1 MKLLERMQIWDY
13 KREIKS
19 YESKIRL
26 IKAVIKHI
34 LKGGKEDDKT
44 KRNLS

>member
-1 MKLLERMQIWDY
+1 MKWITRLQLWDM

-26 IKAVIKHI
+26 LKAVIKHI
-34 LKGGKEDDKT
+34 KKEK
-44 KRNLS
+44 

>member
-1 MKLLERMQIWDY
+1 MKLLDRMHIWDI

-34 LKGGKEDDKT
+34 KKE
-44 KRNLS
+44 NA

>member
-1 MKLLERMQIWDY
+1 MNIIDRYQLWDW

-26 IKAVIKHI
+26 LKLIIKIHNKKSRKAGVKQ
-34 LKGGKEDDKT
+34 KWQ
-44 KRNLS
+44 